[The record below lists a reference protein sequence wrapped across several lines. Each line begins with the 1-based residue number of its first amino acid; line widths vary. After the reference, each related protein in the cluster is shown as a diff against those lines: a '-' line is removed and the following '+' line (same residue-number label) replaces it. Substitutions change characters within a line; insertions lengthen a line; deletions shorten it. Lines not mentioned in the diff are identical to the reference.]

1 MGGLMVDLWKTPR
14 HGRRRP
20 SLTRRASPIG
30 SEACTLLRA
39 SWPHRN
45 MRSTPSRT
53 STHARS
59 LTRPRSARL
68 PGVADSLFGEA
79 ACDHAGDGDELVGAV
94 WTWALLGLRDTASAS
109 GRVARPERR
118 TGCDANGRA
127 RPARCVP
134 CGERWQRHR
143 SPLADRSDASRVTR
157 SISPGALDWR
167 VAQPKPPGRFR
178 LASGSI
184 DGRSP

>member
-1 MGGLMVDLWKTPR
+1 MEDTATWTPTAVFD
-14 HGRRRP
+14 P
-20 SLTRRASPIG
+20 ASLEIG
-30 SEACTLLRA
+30 SDSLHA
-39 SWPHRN
+39 SRERPGRTETCVPPPQEPRPTPD
-45 MRSTPSRT
+45 RSRGLGQ
-53 STHARS
+53 RLS
-59 LTRPRSARL
+59 L
-68 PGVADSLFGEA
+68 GVADSLFGEA

-94 WTWALLGLRDTASAS
+94 WTWALLGLRDTGSAS

-118 TGCDANGRA
+118 TGCDANGRV

-184 DGRSP
+184 DGRSR